1 MAEKVWLTFMN
12 SGGLTEPQIRAE
24 LEVFG
29 SVLECDGAIGGEGWV
44 MVAMAD
50 KQEADKA
57 VKCLK
62 VGLKPFDCKLLHHL
76 HFDQDF
82 LFIIWKIDL
91 SELNLSA
98 LDNVNFVRSRS
109 KWAAR
114 SETP

>member
-1 MAEKVWLTFMN
+1 MDALILFAIFRLSAMAEKVWLTFMN

-62 VGLKPFDCKLLHHL
+62 VGLKPCDCKPLT
-76 HFDQDF
+76 
-82 LFIIWKIDL
+82 L
-91 SELNLSA
+91 SQ
-98 LDNVNFVRSRS
+98 F
-109 KWAAR
+109 
-114 SETP
+114 

>member
-1 MAEKVWLTFMN
+1 MLLFLSVLFENIIINIWVLSPSLLHSDCTSAMAEKVWLTFMN
-12 SGGLTEPQIRAE
+12 SGGLTEAQIRAE

-62 VGLKPFDCKLLHHL
+62 VGLKPCDCKL
-76 HFDQDF
+76 
-82 LFIIWKIDL
+82 
-91 SELNLSA
+91 
-98 LDNVNFVRSRS
+98 
-109 KWAAR
+109 
-114 SETP
+114 